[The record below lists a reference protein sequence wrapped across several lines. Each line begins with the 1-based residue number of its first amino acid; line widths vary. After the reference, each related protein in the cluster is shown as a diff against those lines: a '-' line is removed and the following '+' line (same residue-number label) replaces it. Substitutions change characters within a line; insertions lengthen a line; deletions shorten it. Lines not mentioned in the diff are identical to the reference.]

1 MGITKLL
8 ENISIGK
15 KLLIGFGTILL
26 LTLIVALAGGRGLSM
41 AKDSSEKVSLA
52 EDINVAL
59 MDAKS
64 SRQRYLRTGAEAD
77 YEVLSENI
85 ERMVAKL
92 NQLKARDLDAGE
104 TRALDELGRT
114 LSSYQGQLNKIL
126 SLKSERVDTRKE
138 WASYG
143 SALLGLLGEISD
155 EANRIALQRDDWRAA
170 ALAEKAYHRYT
181 MARYQ
186 VRGYLITL
194 AAADNRT
201 ENGSRALDGTIEKIV
216 AEFNDL
222 ADTLRQSQIG
232 ISRNTLNEAASNL
245 NQYGEYLMRV
255 HQIDNRLGDAQLAL
269 VGSAIAL
276 SKEVAQMLD
285 DQAEAQRVDARQS
298 NLILTVVTALAIV
311 LGLLLAML
319 IARVIGRPLADAAN
333 AAHRI
338 AEGDLTQ
345 TIDSNRK
352 DEIGALMGAMAQMNS
367 RLRELLSRIN
377 QGVSELTS
385 ASSQINS
392 SAEKN
397 QQGMELQRAETDQVA
412 AAINEMTM
420 AVQEVARSAEDAS
433 GAADDA
439 DNQAKEGVKGI
450 SGTVE
455 TINRMASEISA
466 TANAMG
472 ELKAQ
477 SDDIGRVIDVIKGI
491 AEQTNLLALNAA
503 IEAARAGDAG
513 RGFAV
518 VADEVR
524 GLAQRTQESTTE
536 IEELIGSLQQ
546 NAERSLA
553 MMESGQQMTDE
564 SVSST
569 HTTGSL
575 LDNIAN
581 AVSLIQQMNQQIATA
596 AEEQGS
602 VAEEINQSVVRVR
615 DITETSATSSS
626 ETVAATRMLVDV
638 SRNLQG
644 LVKEF
649 KV

>member
-15 KLLIGFGTILL
+15 KLLIGFGSILL
-26 LTLIVALAGGRGLSM
+26 LTLIVAFAGGRGLTLSQE
-41 AKDSSEKVSLA
+41 SSEMVSLA
-52 EDINVAL
+52 TELNKAL

-64 SRQRYLRTGAEAD
+64 SRQTYLRTGSDSD
-77 YEVLSENI
+77 YTQLEMDI
-85 ERMVAKL
+85 DRMET
-92 NQLKARDLDAGE
+92 QLAALRAMDLDAREAAAVGQI
-104 TRALDELGRT
+104 RADLNG
-114 LSSYQGQLNKIL
+114 YQEGLKRIMD
-126 SLKSERVDTRKE
+126 LKSERVDTRRE
-138 WASYG
+138 WAAYG
-143 SALLGLLGEISD
+143 SALLTLLGGISD
-155 EANRIALQRDDWRAA
+155 DAARIALQRDDWKASA
-170 ALAEKAYHRYT
+170 VAEKIYHRYT

-186 VRGYLITL
+186 VRGYLSKL
-194 AAADNRT
+194 AAADSST
-201 ENGSRALDGTIEKIV
+201 NGARALDGEIEKIV
-216 AEFNDL
+216 AEFDSL
-222 ADTLRQSQIG
+222 ADTVRQSNIG
-232 ISRNTLNEAASNL
+232 ISRNTLSEAASNL
-245 NQYGEYLMRV
+245 NGYGEYLMRV
-255 HQIDNRLGDAQLAL
+255 HQVDNRLGDAQLTFK
-269 VGSAIAL
+269 GSAIAL
-276 SKEVAQMLD
+276 SKSVDQMQQL
-285 DQAEAQRVDARQS
+285 QAEYQATDS
-298 NLILTVVTALAIV
+298 ENSYLTLAIV
-311 LGLLLAML
+311 TAVAAVLGILLTIL
-319 IARVIGRPLADAAN
+319 ISRVISKPLAHAAN
-333 AAHRI
+333 VAHRI

-345 TIDSNRK
+345 KIESDRS
-352 DEIGALMGAMAQMNS
+352 DEIGDLMSAMAQMNS
-367 RLRELLSRIN
+367 RLRELLGRID
-377 QGVSELTS
+377 QGVTELTS

-397 QQGMELQRAETDQVA
+397 QEGMQLQRAETDQVA
-412 AAINEMTM
+412 AAINEMTV

-439 DNQAKEGVKGI
+439 DNQAKEGVNGI

-455 TINRMASEISA
+455 TITRMATEIAS
-466 TANAMG
+466 TAEAMG
-472 ELKAQ
+472 ELKVQ
-477 SDDIGRVIDVIKGI
+477 SDDIGRVIDVIKSI

-536 IEELIGSLQQ
+536 IEELIGNLQH
-546 NAERSLA
+546 NAERSLV
-553 MMESGQQMTDE
+553 MMESGQQMTRE

-615 DITETSATSSS
+615 DITETSANSSS

>member
-26 LTLIVALAGGRGLSM
+26 LTLVVAVVGGHGLSL
-41 AKDSSEKVSLA
+41 AKESSEKVTLA

-59 MDAKS
+59 LDAKS
-64 SRQRYLRTGAEAD
+64 ARQRYLRTGADAD
-77 YEVLSENI
+77 YDALVEHI
-85 ERMVAKL
+85 EQMEAHV
-92 NQLKARDLDAGE
+92 NQLKGRDLAAGE
-104 TRALDELGRT
+104 KAALDELGRD
-114 LSSYQGQLNKIL
+114 LVVYQRSLTKIL
-126 SLKSERVDTRKE
+126 DLKSERVNTRKE
-138 WASYG
+138 WAAYG
-143 SALLGLLGEISD
+143 SELLRLLGEITE
-155 EANRIALQRDDWRAA
+155 EANRIALQRDNWKAA
-170 ALAEKAYHRYT
+170 AVAEKVYHRYT
-181 MARYQ
+181 MARYR

-194 AAADNRT
+194 AAADNSS
-201 ENGSRALDGTIEKIV
+201 ENGSRALDETIDKIV

-232 ISRNTLNEAASNL
+232 ISRSTLNEAASNL

-255 HQIDNRLGDAQLAL
+255 HQIDNRLGDTQLEL
-269 VGSAIAL
+269 VAAAIEL
-276 SKEVAQMLD
+276 SQDVEQVLQE
-285 DQAEAQRVDARQS
+285 QAASQIADTEQS
-298 NLILTVVTALAIV
+298 NLILAGVTALAMV
-311 LGLLLAML
+311 LGVLLTLL
-319 IARVIGRPLADAAN
+319 ISRVISKPLAHAAN
-333 AAHRI
+333 VAHRI

-345 TIDSNRK
+345 KIERDRS
-352 DEIGALMGAMAQMNS
+352 DEIGDLMSAMAQMNS
-367 RLRELLSRIN
+367 RLRELLGRID
-377 QGVSELTS
+377 QGVTELTS

-397 QQGMELQRAETDQVA
+397 QEGMQLQRAETDQVA
-412 AAINEMTM
+412 AAINEMTV

-455 TINRMASEISA
+455 TITRMATEIAS
-466 TANAMG
+466 TAEAMG
-472 ELKAQ
+472 ELKVQ

-536 IEELIGSLQQ
+536 IEELIGNLQH
-546 NAERSLA
+546 NAERSLV
-553 MMESGQQMTDE
+553 MMESGQQMTRE

-615 DITETSATSSS
+615 DITETSANSSS